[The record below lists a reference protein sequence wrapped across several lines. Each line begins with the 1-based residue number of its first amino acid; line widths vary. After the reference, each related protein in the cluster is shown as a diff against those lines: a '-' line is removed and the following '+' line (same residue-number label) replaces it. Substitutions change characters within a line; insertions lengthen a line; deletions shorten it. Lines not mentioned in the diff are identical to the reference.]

1 MEGTPRGP
9 RGPVSG
15 KGVRTHVE
23 KPVENQRVRLTKRM
37 LEQALV
43 CLLEA
48 KPLADVEVAELCRAA
63 GINRTTF
70 YSHYGNPTDLF
81 DEICGRAYAEIEDL
95 LAQASGESPLPLAR
109 RVEIICTYLRAHARL
124 FRAIFSSSAEIPAW
138 AEAFFDIPD
147 GTNATGNDLL
157 ADYDEQTRRLLHTYL
172 THGTYSLVRQWLL
185 EDSSKTPH
193 ELGELAQLIATHGWA
208 GTGQR

>member
-1 MEGTPRGP
+1 MRPPRTWRPGH
-9 RGPVSG
+9 G
-15 KGVRTHVE
+15 KGVRTHME
-23 KPVENQRVRLTKRM
+23 KPVENQRVRLTKSM
-37 LEQALV
+37 LEQALIG
-43 CLLEA
+43 LLET
-48 KPLADVEVAELCRAA
+48 KPLTDIEVAELCRAA

-81 DEICGRAYAEIEDL
+81 DEVCGRKYAEIGSL
-95 LAQASGESPLPLAR
+95 LAQASGGLPLPLAR
-109 RVEIICTYLRAHARL
+109 RVEIICTYLRDHERL

-147 GTNATGNDLL
+147 GTSATGEELL
-157 ADYDEQTRRLLHTYL
+157 AGYDEQTRRLLHTYL

-208 GTGQR
+208 GAGRR